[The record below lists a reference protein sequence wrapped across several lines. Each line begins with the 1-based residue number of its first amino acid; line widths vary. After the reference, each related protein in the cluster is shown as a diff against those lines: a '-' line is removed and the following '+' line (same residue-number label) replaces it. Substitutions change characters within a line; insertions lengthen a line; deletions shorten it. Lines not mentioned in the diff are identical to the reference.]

1 MNLYWAS
8 WIDDGETDYSPEFA
22 KKHNIPENQGIVFN
36 EDAIP
41 KNENILSLWCSGIN
55 FNADWEF
62 SVEGDPVLYNC
73 TKEEYV
79 ARYGYCMVAHVLAKD
94 KFDAWEEIKKEYPHV
109 NTIGHIRF
117 INRLPYRPLE
127 ETLKDFSRESDSRF
141 PLNNWQKERVI
152 KAYEKITEDLSKNL
166 IKINWSTVSNFI
178 PAMSNFKPNDCD
190 LYLVVKIDALVALG
204 RPLLAGIHSDTTL
217 LVEMAGEVI
226 YLKAEK
232 KKNRSATICILS
244 GGKPCVEPCDENP
257 SPHEWIELRILPF
270 EEAKPKLGEKGAEVV
285 REILNI
291 PN

>member
-117 INRLPYRPLE
+117 INRLPYRPME

-152 KAYEKITEDLSKNL
+152 KAYEKITNDYGKNL
-166 IKINWSTVSNFI
+166 IKIHWETIKMFV
-178 PAMSNFKPNDCD
+178 PDMKRWEPNDCD
-190 LYLVVKIDALVALG
+190 LYLVVKLDALIALG
-204 RPLLAGIHSDTTL
+204 RPLLGGVHSDTML
-217 LVEMAGEVI
+217 LIETIGDEIHLRANDANYDFMACI
-226 YLKAEK
+226 K
-232 KKNRSATICILS
+232 KYGKLCI
-244 GGKPCVEPCDENP
+244 EPSNLELPNED
-257 SPHEWIELRILPF
+257 WIELRIRPF
-270 EEAKPKLGEKGAEVV
+270 KEAEPKLGEKGAEAVK
-285 REILNI
+285 EILNI